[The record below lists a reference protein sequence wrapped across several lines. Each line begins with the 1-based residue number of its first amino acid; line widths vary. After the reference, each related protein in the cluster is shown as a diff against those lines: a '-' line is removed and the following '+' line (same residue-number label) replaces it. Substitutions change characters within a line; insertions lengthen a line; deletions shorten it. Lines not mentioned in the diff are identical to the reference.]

1 MDFLLS
7 LTDNDGNEI
16 TPGAASDLYSIVINI
31 INEYD
36 SEVDDLVTEVAII
49 LEADGWIFDFNNLR
63 VFIEDELD

>member
-7 LTDNDGNEI
+7 LTDNNGNEI

-31 INEYD
+31 INESD